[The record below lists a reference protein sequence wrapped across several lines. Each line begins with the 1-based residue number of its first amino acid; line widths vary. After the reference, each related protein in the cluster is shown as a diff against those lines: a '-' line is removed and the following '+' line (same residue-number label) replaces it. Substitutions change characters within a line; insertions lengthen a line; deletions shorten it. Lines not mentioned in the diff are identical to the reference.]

1 MSATGRGG
9 VRAKIHGS
17 CASRITGSS
26 PRARGRGG
34 SGEWAAEAGE
44 APREAFHAAIK
55 EANDAF
61 LASIATSRDTLLA
74 VLKDEASTLE
84 QRKTAIAVYKDE
96 VEQAREVRRAAVKDA
111 IADYKAARKAA
122 WEAFRAAI
130 DN

>member
-1 MSATGRGG
+1 M
-9 VRAKIHGS
+9 
-17 CASRITGSS
+17 
-26 PRARGRGG
+26 
-34 SGEWAAEAGE
+34 
-44 APREAFHAAIK
+44 
-55 EANDAF
+55 
-61 LASIATSRDTLLA
+61 A